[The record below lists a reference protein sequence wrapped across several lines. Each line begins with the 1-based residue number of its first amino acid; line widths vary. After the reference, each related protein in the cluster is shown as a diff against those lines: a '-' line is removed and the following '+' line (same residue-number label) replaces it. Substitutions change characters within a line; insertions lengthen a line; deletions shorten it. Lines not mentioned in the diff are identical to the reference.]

1 MSSKANKKKPY
12 KSLLSNVCWC
22 FHEEMKIIPTVFLCS
37 LLVVPVHVGLEYAG
51 VYLPSLI
58 VAEVTAEHTLYR
70 VLITV
75 GSLMLLMML
84 GNMFVNF
91 YEIWHVAKLEK
102 MKQTYQYKVE
112 MKALE
117 CFYQTY
123 EKKSVR
129 DLGARAKKAC
139 QMWNGVQPLIDVQKH
154 TLKLVENVLCYVLF
168 GMILSNINP
177 WMLPLLTL
185 APVINWISIR
195 IYQNWKYGQ
204 RETDT
209 DLRRKMQYISASA
222 ADFSF
227 GKDIRIYGMKDWLSE
242 MYQLLLKE
250 IKGHLG
256 KMARNE
262 FFSKLAGLLAILL
275 RDGWAY
281 AVLISMSL
289 KGKITVEEFVLYFYA
304 ISSFASFIGNIIY
317 EWGNLR
323 NVSLSVC
330 DIREFIEYPE
340 PECGTK
346 GTGELLE
353 APLTICF
360 DHVSFRYDGA
370 EEDTLK
376 DVSFTIKPGEKIAL
390 VGLNGAGKTTIVKLL
405 CGLYYPTAGTISVNG
420 IPITEFQRK
429 EYYRLFSTVF
439 QTIRTA
445 FFSLAETISGQPEE
459 ATDIERATECMR
471 RAGLEK
477 KLKELPQ
484 GIYTKLDKQINEDGT
499 ELSGGEA
506 QKLMLARALYK
517 DAPVLVLDEPT
528 AALDPVAENEIYQ
541 EYDRMTRGKNALFIS
556 HRLASTRFC
565 DRILYLEQGEII
577 EEGTHDELMKQ
588 SGAYRK
594 LYDIQAQWYQKD
606 WKGGEASV

>member
-1 MSSKANKKKPY
+1 MSSKRSKKKPY

-22 FHEEMKIIPTVFLCS
+22 FREELKIVPAVFVCS
-37 LLVVPVHVGLEYAG
+37 LLIIPVHVGLEYAG
-51 VYLPSLI
+51 VYLPSLV
-58 VAEVTAEHTLYR
+58 VAEVTAGHVLYQ
-70 VLITV
+70 VLFSI
-75 GSLMLLMML
+75 GSLMLLVML

-91 YEIWHVAKLEK
+91 YEIWHIAKLEK
-102 MKQTYQYKVE
+102 MKEKWQYNVE
-112 MKALE
+112 LKALE
-117 CFYQTY
+117 LFYQTY

-129 DLGARAKKAC
+129 DLAARAKEAC
-139 QMWNGVQPLIDVQKH
+139 QMWNGVRPLTDVQKH
-154 TLKLVENVLCYVLF
+154 TLALVENVLCYVLF
-168 GMILSNINP
+168 GMILSGLSP
-177 WMLPLLTL
+177 WMFPLLTL
-185 APVINWISIR
+185 APVINWFSIR
-195 IYQNWKYGQ
+195 IYQNWQYGQ
-204 RETDT
+204 REKNTDMT
-209 DLRRKMQYISASA
+209 RKMQYIATTA
-222 ADFSF
+222 ADFAF

-242 MYQLLLKE
+242 MHQMLIKE
-250 IKGHLG
+250 RKGFLG
-256 KMARNE
+256 KMARYE
-262 FFSKLAGLLAILL
+262 FFSKLAGLLVILL

-289 KGKITVEEFVLYFYA
+289 KGEITVEEFLLYFYA
-304 ISSFASFIGNIIY
+304 ISSFASFIGTIIT
-317 EWGNLR
+317 EWGKLR
-323 NVSLSVC
+323 NVSLKIC
-330 DIREFIEYPE
+330 DIREFIECPE

-346 GTGELLE
+346 GIGELVD

-376 DVSFTIKPGEKIAL
+376 DVSFIINPGEKIAL

-420 IPITEFQRK
+420 ISVTEFQRK
-429 EYYRLFSTVF
+429 EYYRLFSAVF

-445 FFSLAETISGQPEE
+445 FFSLAETISGQTE
-459 ATDIERATECMR
+459 AKTDMERAKECMR

-541 EYDRMTRGKNALFIS
+541 EYDRMTEGKNALFIS

-565 DRILYLEQGEII
+565 DRIFYLEQGEII
-577 EEGTHDELMKQ
+577 EEGTHEELMKQ
-588 SGAYRK
+588 NGAYRK
-594 LYDIQAQWYQKD
+594 LYDIQAQWYQKE
-606 WKGGEASV
+606 WKGGEVSV